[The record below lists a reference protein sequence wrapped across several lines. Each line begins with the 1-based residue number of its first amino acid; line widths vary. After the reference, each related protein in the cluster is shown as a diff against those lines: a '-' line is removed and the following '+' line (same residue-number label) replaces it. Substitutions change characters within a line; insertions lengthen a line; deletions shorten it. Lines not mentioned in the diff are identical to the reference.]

1 MERKVKKK
9 FLLVIVW
16 LFCTAL
22 ANAET
27 LTWKDCVDETIKN
40 NSELK
45 SAAEKVTETKAQGWS
60 SFASALPQ
68 ISAYGSGSR
77 NGQDLTTQSNIGGVD
92 YTTLGTTH
100 TDSYSYGLTGR
111 QLIFDGFSTL
121 HLMLSASESS
131 KAAEENYKS
140 SSASVRQELVQAFAA
155 LLSAQAL
162 EQITSDIQDLRKS
175 QLNDI
180 KLRYQSGTE
189 HKGNFMNTEASY
201 DQAVYSKNQA
211 DRALEIAKS
220 QLCFV
225 LGRDKK
231 ADITV
236 TGDFAV
242 AEDINTEPDFDAL
255 YKNDPAM
262 LALIAQKNSADYS
275 SRAAYGSFFPS
286 VYASASAGRAD
297 DKWPPGENNK
307 IWSVG
312 VNVTL
317 PLFEGGAL
325 VAKAVQ
331 AHAAAV
337 QAEADEKTG
346 RDQIIQSLMQS
357 WKSLKDAY
365 EFSGVQKEF
374 LDATAERAKIADVQ
388 YATGLT
394 TFNDW
399 TIIQDALVSSKTS
412 YLNAQ
417 TNLLTTEAAWIQAKG
432 GTLEDEKK

>member
-1 MERKVKKK
+1 
-9 FLLVIVW
+9 
-16 LFCTAL
+16 
-22 ANAET
+22 
-27 LTWKDCVDETIKN
+27 
-40 NSELK
+40 
-45 SAAEKVTETKAQGWS
+45 
-60 SFASALPQ
+60 
-68 ISAYGSGSR
+68 
-77 NGQDLTTQSNIGGVD
+77 
-92 YTTLGTTH
+92 
-100 TDSYSYGLTGR
+100 
-111 QLIFDGFSTL
+111 
-121 HLMLSASESS
+121 
-131 KAAEENYKS
+131 
-140 SSASVRQELVQAFAA
+140 